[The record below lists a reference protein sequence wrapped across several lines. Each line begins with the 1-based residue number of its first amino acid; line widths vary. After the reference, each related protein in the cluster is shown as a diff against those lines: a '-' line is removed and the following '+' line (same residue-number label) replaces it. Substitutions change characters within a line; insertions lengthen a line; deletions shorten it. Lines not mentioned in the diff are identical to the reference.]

1 MVGGLFLSQVVTL
14 FTTPVIYLWLDRIF
28 ARRKAPAE
36 AGQESP
42 AS

>member
-1 MVGGLFLSQVVTL
+1 VTL

-36 AGQESP
+36 ARVEAKQV
-42 AS
+42 ASETA